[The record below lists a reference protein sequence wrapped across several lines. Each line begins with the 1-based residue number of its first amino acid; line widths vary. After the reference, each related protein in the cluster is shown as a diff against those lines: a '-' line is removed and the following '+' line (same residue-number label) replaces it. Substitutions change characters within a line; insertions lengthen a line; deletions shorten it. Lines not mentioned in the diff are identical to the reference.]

1 MARTKNQNPDEIT
14 DEDRA
19 EIARLIAAG
28 NTSGILDSEGYRITW
43 EIEMEK
49 FEL

>member
-1 MARTKNQNPDEIT
+1 MKNLQEIN

-19 EIARLIAAG
+19 EIARLIANG

-43 EIEMEK
+43 SVDMEK
-49 FEL
+49 FAH